1 MAQVIGHFL
10 LGLGGD
16 AAQRLVGRGGGNGAP
31 EGLHE
36 GSEIELAQHCVGEIA
51 VVALDQQAVHV
62 FALTAQEG
70 EVVLAR
76 GPCPRV
82 CRHKHRARGLAE
94 QVEPILAS
102 ASSSSSIGAWPH
114 HSDRR

>member
-36 GSEIELAQHCVGEIA
+36 GSEIEL
-51 VVALDQQAVHV
+51 
-62 FALTAQEG
+62 
-70 EVVLAR
+70 
-76 GPCPRV
+76 PRNIV
-82 CRHKHRARGLAE
+82 WAKSRLGRARPAGRL
-94 QVEPILAS
+94 
-102 ASSSSSIGAWPH
+102 
-114 HSDRR
+114 R